1 MKTLSLEDGKYK
13 LEVHP
18 GGEMRALRY
27 DVPWRNLNGDKLIG
41 AMFDV
46 IEAKSK
52 IEEKATP
59 WRVEEMG
66 PHFRKLHLS
75 VGSAAV
81 QLHHFTGPDLYEPHD
96 HPYAFTSYI
105 VAGGYVEEVWT
116 RGEGSEW
123 VKQVV
128 HRLPGTMH
136 RVEADTV
143 HKIVHLLADD
153 CITAVTW
160 LPEGKKRREP
170 RFWKPWLTPTLCRL
184 HNEPDNW
191 VVA

>member
-1 MKTLSLEDGKYK
+1 MKTGHQIIEEALAKA
-13 LEVHP
+13 
-18 GGEMRALRY
+18 ALRHYSNAPAGY
-27 DVPWRNLNGDKLIG
+27 DP
-41 AMFDV
+41 A
-46 IEAKSK
+46 EAKAHQEGMADAYRHALEM
-52 IEEKATP
+52 IPEEKATP

-128 HRLPGTMH
+128 QRLPGTMH